1 MANEPVVTIVGNLTA
16 DPELRFTQNGHAVA
30 NFTVAETPRQFV
42 QGVGWKDGEALFM
55 RCTVWRDM
63 AENVT
68 ESLRRGMGVIVQGR
82 LKQRNFETREGQ
94 KRSVIELEVDAIGP
108 DLRWNVATIT
118 KAERG
123 SAPTRAEAP
132 STGQDPWG
140 TPETDRE
147 LVGATAGG
155 GDKPPF

>member
-30 NFTVAETPRQFV
+30 NLTVAETPRQLV
-42 QGVGWKDGEALFM
+42 RGEWKDGDPLFM
-55 RCTVWRDM
+55 RCTIWRDM
-63 AENVT
+63 AENVA
-68 ESLRRGMGVIVQGR
+68 ESLRRGMSVIVQGR

-108 DLRWNVATIT
+108 NLRWQVATVA
-118 KAERG
+118 KAGR
-123 SAPTRAEAP
+123 SAAPTRAEAP
-132 STGQDPWG
+132 STTEDPWSN
-140 TPETDRE
+140 TEAERE
-147 LVGATAGG
+147 LVGATASG

>member
-30 NFTVAETPRQFV
+30 NLTVAETPRQLV
-42 QGVGWKDGEALFM
+42 RGEWQDGEPLFM
-55 RCTVWRDM
+55 RCTIWREM
-63 AENVT
+63 AENAA
-68 ESLRRGMGVIVQGR
+68 ESLRRGMSVIVQGR

-108 DLRWNVATIT
+108 NLRWQSATVAKTS
-118 KAERG
+118 RG
-123 SAPTRAEAP
+123 SAPVPAASSPTE
-132 STGQDPWG
+132 DPWSNTG
-140 TPETDRE
+140 GERE
-147 LVGATAGG
+147 LVGAVAG